1 MYSAQIREIELEAV
15 LARLVATQGK
25 IWVVTLAIALKKKL
39 SESIAKELILLPI
52 MSIMID
58 LFGLMHDAM
67 LRRLVRRLFLCFYDR
82 PNGPPT
88 SGLKKKTR
96 PRKHVERIFYHIS
109 SRAGT
114 QM

>member
-1 MYSAQIREIELEAV
+1 LNQKICDTCSIGSPFVYILTDHFVLRAHSRNQIRGSTSPTGC
-15 LARLVATQGK
+15 ATRENLK

-67 LRRLVRRLFLCFYDR
+67 LRRLVRRLFL
-82 PNGPPT
+82 
-88 SGLKKKTR
+88 
-96 PRKHVERIFYHIS
+96 
-109 SRAGT
+109 
-114 QM
+114 

>member
-1 MYSAQIREIELEAV
+1 LYSAQIREIELEAA

-52 MSIMID
+52 VSIMID
-58 LFGLMHDAM
+58 LSGLMHDAM